1 MRLQTGDMNL
11 EREKTVIKACNLL
24 CSSLL
29 PKCLFVFCH
38 ESVLSCLAS
47 LCSAGNFKA
56 AVGPRKGDGE
66 GILSSQKGTEEFLVN
81 T

>member
-1 MRLQTGDMNL
+1 MF
-11 EREKTVIKACNLL
+11 
-24 CSSLL
+24 
-29 PKCLFVFCH
+29 PKCLFVVSCH

-47 LCSAGNFKA
+47 LCSAGNIKA